1 MTSSEL
7 LVLSR
12 LRNNARIGSF
22 LYLLLPLG
30 FLFHERIMTEHSTM
44 FFLTGGTVFLLA
56 AVRFWLCSGFD
67 SFFLKK
73 PRVWFWY
80 FTVTVSV
87 TSLLIGLLP
96 RTLYVYYGI
105 GDFGFILSVL
115 IIASVSSAIM
125 SSMGFHLRL
134 ALFQLALLCLPI
146 AMLMIFESSS
156 ELKFVSICFIVYL
169 LYMMKQ
175 AQKYHILLRDE
186 SSLRSEAEN
195 ERRRLQLFIDSAPG
209 VISWFDRG
217 LHYKSGNHF
226 FTKLFNLES
235 KEVVGKHL
243 GFQGVRNLFI
253 ETMFEFEKSEATQL
267 TFTYENA
274 ETGQTYMSFLQK
286 YDFQGLRE
294 YSAFSI
300 DITEQKKKDSL
311 IERQQLEL
319 IQLEKLSSLGR
330 MAGGTAHEINNPL
343 AVIVSQT
350 DYLKALLDMNKAD
363 QAAVQ
368 KVVHSISA
376 MAKRIKLI
384 IEAMRRLSRT
394 GGIEGVRS
402 YPLSEVMQSVR
413 TMIECQIADGKVTL
427 TESHQ
432 VPDVKIL
439 CGYVE
444 LGQVLINLI
453 VNSIHEIRK
462 LEEQW
467 IRVESRVERGFVIL
481 SVIDSGPGIPIE
493 VRKKLFEPFFT
504 TKPVGVGT
512 GLGLSVSQNLMVL
525 QKGSLEYDASNTK
538 NTSFLL
544 KIPLSA

>member
-217 LHYKSGNHF
+217 LHYKSVNHF

-243 GFQGVRNLFI
+243 GFQGARNLFI
-253 ETMFEFEKSEATQL
+253 RD
-267 TFTYENA
+267 N
-274 ETGQTYMSFLQK
+274 
-286 YDFQGLRE
+286 
-294 YSAFSI
+294 
-300 DITEQKKKDSL
+300 
-311 IERQQLEL
+311 
-319 IQLEKLSSLGR
+319 
-330 MAGGTAHEINNPL
+330 
-343 AVIVSQT
+343 V
-350 DYLKALLDMNKAD
+350 
-363 QAAVQ
+363 
-368 KVVHSISA
+368 
-376 MAKRIKLI
+376 RI
-384 IEAMRRLSRT
+384 
-394 GGIEGVRS
+394 
-402 YPLSEVMQSVR
+402 
-413 TMIECQIADGKVTL
+413 
-427 TESHQ
+427 
-432 VPDVKIL
+432 
-439 CGYVE
+439 
-444 LGQVLINLI
+444 
-453 VNSIHEIRK
+453 
-462 LEEQW
+462 
-467 IRVESRVERGFVIL
+467 
-481 SVIDSGPGIPIE
+481 
-493 VRKKLFEPFFT
+493 
-504 TKPVGVGT
+504 
-512 GLGLSVSQNLMVL
+512 
-525 QKGSLEYDASNTK
+525 
-538 NTSFLL
+538 
-544 KIPLSA
+544 

>member
-217 LHYKSGNHF
+217 LHYKSVNHF

>member
-30 FLFHERIMTEHSTM
+30 FLFHERIMKEHSTM

-80 FTVTVSV
+80 FAGTVSV

-217 LHYKSGNHF
+217 LHYKSVNHF

-243 GFQGVRNLFI
+243 GFQGARNLFI
-253 ETMFEFEKSEATQL
+253 ETMFEFEKSEANQL

-368 KVVHSISA
+368 KGIHSISA

-432 VPDVKIL
+432 VPNVKIL

-544 KIPLSA
+544 KIPLSV

>member
-1 MTSSEL
+1 MK
-7 LVLSR
+7 
-12 LRNNARIGSF
+12 
-22 LYLLLPLG
+22 
-30 FLFHERIMTEHSTM
+30 EHSMM

-80 FTVTVSV
+80 FTVTVSA

-217 LHYKSGNHF
+217 LHYKSVNHF

-253 ETMFEFEKSEATQL
+253 ETMFEFEKSEANQL

-274 ETGQTYMSFLQK
+274 ETGRTYMSFLQK

-368 KVVHSISA
+368 KVVNSISA

-432 VPDVKIL
+432 VPNVKIL

-544 KIPLSA
+544 KIPLSV